1 MKVSRHAKIIELISQ
16 YDIET
21 QEELAEY
28 LNNAGFKVIVVGTAG
43 IAFFVVFGDVIVCI
57 AIIVFLIKLIFRRK
71 KK

>member
-1 MKVSRHAKIIELISQ
+1 MRTNDKEVTNMLLFGALVAALILIGIIV
-16 YDIET
+16 
-21 QEELAEY
+21 A
-28 LNNAGFKVIVVGTAG
+28 VVVGTAG